1 MGRFSSDTVRVAQ
14 AAVCALLLL
23 AGPAHAREAGDDP
36 WEGWNR
42 RVYAFNETVDKYAL
56 KPVAKGYRKVT
67 PGWLDDS
74 VTRFFENLKD
84 VRSALNNV
92 LQWEWRNASSNTG
105 RVLVNTT
112 LGIGGLFDV
121 ATRIN
126 LKKYPDDLGSTFAVW
141 GMGEGP
147 FLVLPFLG
155 PSTVRDTVAIWPQDY
170 MWPPHYIEHDLTRY
184 SVTAVYVIDLRA
196 DLLDIEKNVVG
207 DRYTFIRDFYLQ
219 TRRLQAGEE
228 PPPDDFGADSFD
240 DDWGDDEGW

>member
-1 MGRFSSDTVRVAQ
+1 MLCSVLCLASVLSH
-14 AAVCALLLL
+14 AAEQDAVN
-23 AGPAHAREAGDDP
+23 PDP

-42 RVYAFNETVDKYAL
+42 RVHAFNETVDKYAL

-74 VTRFFENLKD
+74 VTRVFENLKD

-112 LGIGGLFDV
+112 LGIGGMFDV

-147 FLVLPFLG
+147 FLMLPFLG

-184 SVTAVYVIDLRA
+184 SVTAVYVVDLRA
-196 DLLDIEKNVVG
+196 DLLDIEKNIVG

-240 DDWGDDEGW
+240 DDWGDDEDW